1 MRDRLRVRAVGLVL
15 ILFMF
20 SLVGTVAA
28 DEPKME
34 NVKAE
39 AYVLM
44 DADSG
49 QILASC
55 NANKR
60 LAPASMTK
68 LMTLILGVEALEQGR
83 ANQTDKVVTSENAW
97 KMGGSQIYLEPGET
111 MTYDEMMIAIAAGS
125 ANDACVALAEYLEGT
140 HQNFVDKMNAKVKEL
155 GLENTN
161 FVNAY
166 GLPAEG
172 HYTTAYDM
180 AVIARYA
187 LSHPR
192 VLEYTSIKEYNL
204 RQGAFKLYNT
214 NKLLWWYQGADGFKT
229 GWTEEAKYCL
239 TSTVKRD
246 GLRLIAV
253 VMASPEVRGHFRDS
267 MELYNYGFAKYAYKS
282 FFARDSV
289 CGLVKVGKG
298 NEDEVEALASEDVGS
313 IYLKGGKDN
322 ITDQK
327 ILPDYVN
334 APVAQGQKLGEIQ
347 LYKDGSLQKT
357 VDLVSAKDIG
367 RGGIIKEILKMYAE
381 TFLL

>member
-1 MRDRLRVRAVGLVL
+1 MRGRLKAKVVGLL
-15 ILFMF
+15 LMLFMF
-20 SLVGTVAA
+20 SWIGTVAA
-28 DEPKME
+28 EPKME
-34 NVKAE
+34 NVKAD

-49 QILASC
+49 KILAAH
-55 NANKR
+55 NENKR

-68 LMTLILGVEALEQGR
+68 LMTLILGVEALEQGK
-83 ANQTDKVVTSENAW
+83 ANLTDKVVTSENAW

-111 MTYDEMMIAIAAGS
+111 MTYEEMMIAIAAGS
-125 ANDACVALAEYLEGT
+125 ANDACVAVGEFLEGT
-140 HQNFVDKMNAKVKEL
+140 HQNFVDKMNAKVHDL
-155 GLENTN
+155 GLENTH
-161 FVNAY
+161 FANAY

-172 HYTTAYDM
+172 HYSSAYDM

-204 RQGAFKLYNT
+204 RQGKFKLYNT

-229 GWTEEAKYCL
+229 GWTNEAKYCL

-267 MELYNYGFAKYAYKS
+267 MELFNYGFAKYAYKS
-282 FFARDSV
+282 FFTRDSV
-289 CGLVKVGKG
+289 CGMVQVGKG
-298 NEDEVEALASEDVGS
+298 AEGEAEVLAAEDVGS
-313 IYLKGGKDN
+313 IYLKGEKDN

-327 ILPDYVN
+327 ELLPYIS
-334 APVAQGQKLGEIQ
+334 APITKGQKLGEIQ
-347 LYKDGSLQKT
+347 IFKDGNLQKT
-357 VDLVSAKDIG
+357 VDLVSAKDIA
-367 RGGIIKEILKMYAE
+367 RGGLIKEIMKMYAE

>member
-1 MRDRLRVRAVGLVL
+1 MIGKLKAKAVWLLL

-20 SLVGTVAA
+20 SWVGMVAA
-28 DEPKME
+28 APKME
-34 NVKAE
+34 NVKAD

-49 QILASC
+49 QILAS
-55 NANKR
+55 NNENKR

-68 LMTLILGVEALEQGR
+68 LMTLILGVEALEQGK
-83 ANQTDKVVTSENAW
+83 ANLNDKVVTSENAW

-111 MTYDEMMIAIAAGS
+111 MTYEEMMIAIAAGS
-125 ANDACVALAEYLEGT
+125 ANDACVALGEFLEGT
-140 HQNFVDKMNAKVKEL
+140 HQNFVDKMNAKVHDL
-155 GLENTN
+155 GLENTH

-172 HYTTAYDM
+172 HYSSAYDM

-187 LSHPR
+187 LAHPR

-204 RQGAFKLYNT
+204 RQGKFKLYNT

-229 GWTEEAKYCL
+229 GWTNEAKYCL

-267 MELYNYGFAKYAYKS
+267 MELFNYGFAKYAYKS
-282 FFARDSV
+282 FFTQDSV
-289 CGLVKVGKG
+289 CGTVQVGKG
-298 NEDEVEALASEDVGS
+298 AEGEAEVLAAEDAGS
-313 IYLKGGKDN
+313 IYLKGEKDN
-322 ITDQK
+322 ITSQK
-327 ILPDYVN
+327 ELLPYIN
-334 APVAQGQKLGEIQ
+334 APVTKGQKLGEIQ
-347 LYKDGSLQKT
+347 IFKDGNLQKT
-357 VDLVSAKDIG
+357 VDLVSAKDIA
-367 RGGIIKEILKMYAE
+367 RGGLIKEIMKMYAE

>member
-1 MRDRLRVRAVGLVL
+1 
-15 ILFMF
+15 MF
-20 SLVGTVAA
+20 SWIGTVAA
-28 DEPKME
+28 EPKME
-34 NVKAE
+34 NVKAD

-49 QILASC
+49 KILAAH
-55 NANKR
+55 NENKR

-68 LMTLILGVEALEQGR
+68 LMTLILGVEALEQGK
-83 ANQTDKVVTSENAW
+83 ANLTDKVVTSENAW

-111 MTYDEMMIAIAAGS
+111 MTYEEMMIAIAAGS
-125 ANDACVALAEYLEGT
+125 ANDACVAVGEFLEGT
-140 HQNFVDKMNAKVKEL
+140 HQNFVDKMNAKVHDL
-155 GLENTN
+155 GLENTH

-172 HYTTAYDM
+172 HYSSAYDM

-204 RQGAFKLYNT
+204 RQGKFKLYNT

-229 GWTEEAKYCL
+229 GWTNEAKYCL

-267 MELYNYGFAKYAYKS
+267 MELFNYGFAKYAYKS
-282 FFARDSV
+282 FFTRDSV
-289 CGLVKVGKG
+289 CGMVQVGKG
-298 NEDEVEALASEDVGS
+298 AEGEAEVLAAEDVGS
-313 IYLKGGKDN
+313 IYLKGEKDN

-327 ILPDYVN
+327 ELLPYIS
-334 APVAQGQKLGEIQ
+334 APITKGQKLGEIQ
-347 LYKDGSLQKT
+347 IFKDGNLQKT
-357 VDLVSAKDIG
+357 VDLVSAKDIA
-367 RGGIIKEILKMYAE
+367 RGGLIKEIMKMYAE